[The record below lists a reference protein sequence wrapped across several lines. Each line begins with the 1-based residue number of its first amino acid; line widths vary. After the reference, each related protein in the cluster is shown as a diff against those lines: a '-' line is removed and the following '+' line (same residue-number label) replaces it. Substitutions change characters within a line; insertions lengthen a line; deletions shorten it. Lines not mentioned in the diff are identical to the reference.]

1 MDVSAQLCTS
11 FENDQEAMDELDD
24 DSSKSPMLC
33 HDFVETNL
41 LQVLQ
46 KKDQARNSKKID
58 EFAMKNDKTKCE
70 KFGEN

>member
-33 HDFVETNL
+33 HDFIETDL
-41 LQVLQ
+41 L
-46 KKDQARNSKKID
+46 
-58 EFAMKNDKTKCE
+58 
-70 KFGEN
+70 